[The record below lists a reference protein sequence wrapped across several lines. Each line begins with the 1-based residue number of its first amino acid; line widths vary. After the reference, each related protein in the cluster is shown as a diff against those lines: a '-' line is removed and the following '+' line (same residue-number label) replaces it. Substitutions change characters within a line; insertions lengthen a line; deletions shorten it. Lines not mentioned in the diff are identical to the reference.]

1 MPHVPSFLQLI
12 LPQSHSR
19 FGDSSEQLALRVKE
33 KLQDKY
39 SISSYFDVSSKA
51 SVVLF
56 QSTVEY
62 LCHLDVCKPGR

>member
-51 SVVLF
+51 SVVSF
-56 QSTVEY
+56 
-62 LCHLDVCKPGR
+62 

>member
-1 MPHVPSFLQLI
+1 MLPSFLQLI

-39 SISSYFDVSSKA
+39 SISSYFDVSEA
-51 SVVLF
+51 SVYRFNL
-56 QSTVEY
+56 QSIIYGIFVFG
-62 LCHLDVCKPGR
+62 VCKTG